1 VDVLKTQNRKK
12 APCVKQ
18 HCCYQFAMQQDMLD
32 MPVYFI
38 NYLFR
43 AFKFNMTFCIHKD
56 LFFPRET
63 LKPFFSFTCLTN
75 IIHAPLLH
83 TGGGEEGRGRGGRES
98 KKRKS
103 ADGLESKAL
112 RSAGR
117 RSTAPQQGSSLS
129 VGGEVQ

>member
-1 VDVLKTQNRKK
+1 
-12 APCVKQ
+12 
-18 HCCYQFAMQQDMLD
+18 MLD

-56 LFFPRET
+56 LFS
-63 LKPFFSFTCLTN
+63 LVKHVNLFSFTCLTN

-103 ADGLESKAL
+103 AGLGGGESKKRKSADGLESKAL
-112 RSAGR
+112 RKR
-117 RSTAPQQGSSLS
+117 RKTKHRTAARQFAFCRWRGT
-129 VGGEVQ
+129 VGKSKTRRR